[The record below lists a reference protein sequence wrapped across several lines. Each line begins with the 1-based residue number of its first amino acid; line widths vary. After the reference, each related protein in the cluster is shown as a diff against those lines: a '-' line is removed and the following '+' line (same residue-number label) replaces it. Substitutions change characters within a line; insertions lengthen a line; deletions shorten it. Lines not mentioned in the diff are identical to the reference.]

1 MHVAVTRATIAQDA
15 SLTRGTSGGKRAV
28 LPAVLACAGLSLA
41 TGLYHAS
48 CAFLTA
54 ALEDRFTRPTDVS
67 LDDVNGF
74 IALGG
79 SHDRIVEAVRLAR
92 QYPNAKLIVTGAP
105 PEDVA
110 YAQSQGFA
118 KDRLLIEPQAKTTF
132 ENALFSRQLLAPDG
146 RQKWLIVTSAVHM
159 PRAVG
164 SFREAGFSALPWPVF
179 EQQTG
184 TVNTVETSR
193 ATLHEVFGLL
203 EYWFL
208 GRIGSPFPAP
218 DASDKALMASR

>member
-1 MHVAVTRATIAQDA
+1 MHVAATRATIAQDA
-15 SLTRGTSGGKRAV
+15 SLTPGASGGKRAV
-28 LPAVLACAGLSLA
+28 LAAILACAGLSLA
-41 TGLYHAS
+41 TELYHAS

-54 ALEDRFTRPTDVS
+54 MLQDRFARVSDAS

-92 QYPNAKLIVTGAP
+92 QYPNAKLVVTGAP
-105 PEDVA
+105 AEDVA
-110 YAQSQGFA
+110 YVQSQGFA
-118 KDRLLIEPQAKTTF
+118 KDRLLIEPRAKTTF

-164 SFREAGFSALPWPVF
+164 SFREAGFSVLPWPVF

-184 TVNTVETSR
+184 TVGTIQTSR

-203 EYWFL
+203 EYWVL

-218 DASDKALMASR
+218 NLSDKALMAAR